1 MNLQI
6 MSTHLL
12 RTRALIFN
20 LAVVAIFSFFGHGSF
35 KAQADEMKLKV
46 GVISGLTG
54 AASAFAASRSV
65 AKVKGSEFVP
75 AFRPVK
81 SNSWYNQIRDGNIGV
96 CLDQNSPIF
105 STFL

>member
-1 MNLQI
+1 MPYSGTL
-6 MSTHLL
+6 SVTLL
-12 RTRALIFN
+12 VIKNCDAL
-20 LAVVAIFSFFGHGSF
+20 
-35 KAQADEMKLKV
+35 
-46 GVISGLTG
+46 
-54 AASAFAASRSV
+54 
-65 AKVKGSEFVP
+65 AKIKGSEFVP